1 MKDPQRLSS
10 LSVSNLKLFE
20 LKNHDVID
28 DTIDGI
34 FFSRERTCVIS
45 RNRTNLGIF
54 LDISVL
60 RPKFNEL
67 FVHSN

>member
-45 RNRTNLGIF
+45 RN
-54 LDISVL
+54 
-60 RPKFNEL
+60 
-67 FVHSN
+67 